1 MNLEVLIKKSIKGSR
16 HHQKELYALLAKD
29 LYGLAKRYSVDN
41 PQAKDY
47 MQDGF
52 LKIFEN
58 LHIYDPT
65 KSNLLTWSKTI
76 LVNTILSHKRKKSI
90 PIIGIELI
98 PDTYE
103 NVEYNQNPFDS
114 DDNRINEI
122 IDTLRSLPDHYRQII
137 NLYFLDGWSH
147 QEIADQ
153 LDIKVGTS
161 RSLLSRGKQMLFKK
175 INLKTKTHES
185 KAI

>member
-1 MNLEVLIKKSIKGSR
+1 LNLEVIIKKSIKGSR

-52 LKIFEN
+52 VKIFEN
-58 LHIYDPT
+58 LHIYDA
-65 KSNLLTWSKTI
+65 SMANIQTWSKTI
-76 LVNTILSHKRKKSI
+76 LINTILSDKRKKTI
-90 PIIGIELI
+90 PITGMELI
-98 PDTYE
+98 PETYQNADE
-103 NVEYNQNPFDS
+103 NRNPFES
-114 DDNRINEI
+114 DDSRITEL
-122 IDTLRSLPDHYRQII
+122 IDALRLLPDHYRQVI
-137 NLYFLDGWSH
+137 NLYFLDGWNH

-153 LDIKVGTS
+153 LNIKVGTS
-161 RSLLSRGKQMLFKK
+161 RSLLSRGKQILLSK

>member
-1 MNLEVLIKKSIKGSR
+1 MKIEILIKESVKGSR
-16 HHQKELYALLAKD
+16 PHQKELYALLAKD

-41 PQAKDY
+41 PEAKDY

-52 LKIFEN
+52 VKIFEN

-90 PIIGIELI
+90 PIIGMELI
-98 PDTYE
+98 PDTYQ
-103 NVEYNQNPFDS
+103 NIDDDKNPFDS
-114 DDNRINEI
+114 DDSRISEI
-122 IDTLRSLPDHYRQII
+122 IYTLRSLPDHYRQVI
-137 NLYFLDGWSH
+137 NLYFLDGWNH

-153 LDIKVGTS
+153 LNIKVGTS
-161 RSLLSRGKQMLFKK
+161 RSLLSRGKQMLLNK
-175 INLKTKTHES
+175 INLKTKRHES